1 MKHGSEKVIISE
13 MFKISLMYS
22 VTLIQFSNKE
32 NVVCIQIIFAS
43 SVSKIHV
50 FGDSLY
56 LTFLTG
62 LTILKFQKCFIKF
75 TICLAS

>member
-43 SVSKIHV
+43 
-50 FGDSLY
+50 
-56 LTFLTG
+56 
-62 LTILKFQKCFIKF
+62 
-75 TICLAS
+75 